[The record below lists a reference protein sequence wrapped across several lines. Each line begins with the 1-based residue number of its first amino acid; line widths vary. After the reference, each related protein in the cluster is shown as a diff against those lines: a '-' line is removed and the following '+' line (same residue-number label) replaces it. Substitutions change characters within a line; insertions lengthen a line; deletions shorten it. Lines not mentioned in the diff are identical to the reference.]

1 MKNKDFPPQGSVVNV
16 DKCKRVSVIVDKTRP
31 DLKMTLYEYTRWGA
45 MIEAVGI
52 IGDHIDR
59 NTPSARKDPNWVKP
73 IAIQKYIEERT
84 PSMVHENAVDREIT
98 EVFEPCTT

>member
-1 MKNKDFPPQGSVVNV
+1 
-16 DKCKRVSVIVDKTRP
+16 
-31 DLKMTLYEYTRWGA
+31 

-52 IGDHIDR
+52 ISGHIDR
-59 NTPSARKDPNWVKP
+59 NPPSSRKDPNWVKP

-84 PSMVHENAVDREIT
+84 PSMLHENAVDRGIA